1 MNINLMTLMENIVC
15 NNGKDI
21 NYLIER
27 NIINIDD
34 ITNEVIGFGNLEYI
48 YNFAYYVRGANI
60 AKLEDAIINKKDA
73 RYIYSFA
80 KIVKG
85 ANIVKLEDAIINSNN
100 SMYIYYFAKNMKG
113 ANIVKLEDAIINT
126 NDSMYIYYFAKN
138 VKGANIN
145 ITKLTDAIMMIG
157 NYENICLIREYLKQ
171 SKINKKNS
179 LLELV
184 HNNGIAVKENEEEIQ
199 KLVKSNNKSKT
210 KILIKEEKIDE

>member
-1 MNINLMTLMENIVC
+1 M
-15 NNGKDI
+15 
-21 NYLIER
+21 
-27 NIINIDD
+27 
-34 ITNEVIGFGNLEYI
+34 YI
-48 YNFAYYVRGANI
+48 YYFAKNIKGANI
-60 AKLEDAIINKKDA
+60 VKLEDAIINTNDA
-73 RYIYSFA
+73 EYLYYFTID
-80 KIVKG
+80 VKG
-85 ANIVKLEDAIINSNN
+85 ANIVKLEDAIINTNDARF
-100 SMYIYYFAKNMKG
+100 IYYFARDIKG

-157 NYENICLIREYLKQ
+157 NYEYICLIREYLKQ
-171 SKINKKNS
+171 RKINKKNS

>member
-60 AKLEDAIINKKDA
+60 AKLEDAIIN
-73 RYIYSFA
+73 
-80 KIVKG
+80 
-85 ANIVKLEDAIINSNN
+85 
-100 SMYIYYFAKNMKG
+100 
-113 ANIVKLEDAIINT
+113 T

-171 SKINKKNS
+171 RKINKKNS

-184 HNNGIAVKENEEEIQ
+184 HNNGIAVKENGEGVQ

>member
-80 KIVKG
+80 KV
-85 ANIVKLEDAIINSNN
+85 V
-100 SMYIYYFAKNMKG
+100 KG

>member
-85 ANIVKLEDAIINSNN
+85 ANIVK
-100 SMYIYYFAKNMKG
+100 
-113 ANIVKLEDAIINT
+113 
-126 NDSMYIYYFAKN
+126 
-138 VKGANIN
+138 
-145 ITKLTDAIMMIG
+145 
-157 NYENICLIREYLKQ
+157 
-171 SKINKKNS
+171 
-179 LLELV
+179 
-184 HNNGIAVKENEEEIQ
+184 
-199 KLVKSNNKSKT
+199 
-210 KILIKEEKIDE
+210 

>member
-1 MNINLMTLMENIVC
+1 M
-15 NNGKDI
+15 
-21 NYLIER
+21 
-27 NIINIDD
+27 
-34 ITNEVIGFGNLEYI
+34 YI
-48 YNFAYYVRGANI
+48 YY
-60 AKLEDAIINKKDA
+60 
-73 RYIYSFA
+73 FA
-80 KIVKG
+80 KNIKG
-85 ANIVKLEDAIINSNN
+85 ANIVKLEDAIINTNDARF
-100 SMYIYYFAKNMKG
+100 IYYFARDIKG

-157 NYENICLIREYLKQ
+157 NYEYICLIREYLKQ

>member
-80 KIVKG
+80 KVVKG
-85 ANIVKLEDAIINSNN
+85 ANILKLEDAIINSNN
-100 SMYIYYFAKNMKG
+100 A
-113 ANIVKLEDAIINT
+113 
-126 NDSMYIYYFAKN
+126 MYIYYFAKN

-157 NYENICLIREYLKQ
+157 NYEYICLIREYLKQ

-199 KLVKSNNKSKT
+199 KLVKLNNKSKT
-210 KILIKEEKIDE
+210 KMLIKEEKIDE